1 MKRLVGLLLY
11 LCFLSPT
18 SADSP
23 PWIPLGS
30 IDAWNNEVL
39 SQVSETFLIL
49 GETHGTAE
57 APRAALGLAS
67 SLSARGQEVVLAVEW
82 PKPMQDAVSS
92 RDLKELKRDPLF
104 TRPDGRSSQSMVS
117 AVLSA
122 QARSIPVRCFDAFAE
137 TAQARDE
144 MMAKNLMELQAENP
158 QARIVVLVGNYHS
171 RLEMPQGATHTS
183 MAMRLQERGASA
195 VSILVAAP
203 QGEAWNSIDQ
213 GTGVQSHND
222 QEMNNGLKPAFR
234 RLKELWRGHQAVL
247 ALQEFRAS
255 PPWHQPQEDNQELAQ
270 LFAEDQAAR
279 KESQID
285 WSVVS
290 QQDAVRRAQVRKMLE
305 QDMLKTGQDFYH
317 AAFIFQHGGEPE
329 SYLLAHILAEAAMIK
344 GHPEACWIA
353 AATLDRYLHNTD
365 RDQVFGTQYT
375 QYQGEWSQG
384 KYEPDFLGDNL
395 RKLFKVRSLEE
406 QKDMLRQLQQR

>member
-1 MKRLVGLLLY
+1 MKRLVGLLL
-11 LCFLSPT
+11 CFCLLSPT

-30 IDAWNNEVL
+30 IDAWTAEVL

-82 PKPMQDAVSS
+82 PKSMQDAVSC
-92 RDLKELKRDPLF
+92 RDLKELTRDPLF
-104 TRPDGRSSQSMVS
+104 ARPDGRSSQSMVS

-144 MMAKNLMELQAENP
+144 MMAKNLMEIQAENP

-203 QGEAWNSIDQ
+203 QGEAWNSTDQ
-213 GTGVQSHND
+213 GTGAHEHND
-222 QEMNNGLKPAFR
+222 PEMRNGRKPAFR
-234 RLKELWRGHQAVL
+234 RFKDLWRGHQAVL

-255 PPWHQPQEDNQELAQ
+255 PPWHQPQEDNQELVQ

-290 QQDAVRRAQVRKMLE
+290 QQDAF
-305 QDMLKTGQDFYH
+305 D
-317 AAFIFQHGGEPE
+317 EP
-329 SYLLAHILAEAAMIK
+329 
-344 GHPEACWIA
+344 
-353 AATLDRYLHNTD
+353 R
-365 RDQVFGTQYT
+365 
-375 QYQGEWSQG
+375 
-384 KYEPDFLGDNL
+384 
-395 RKLFKVRSLEE
+395 
-406 QKDMLRQLQQR
+406 